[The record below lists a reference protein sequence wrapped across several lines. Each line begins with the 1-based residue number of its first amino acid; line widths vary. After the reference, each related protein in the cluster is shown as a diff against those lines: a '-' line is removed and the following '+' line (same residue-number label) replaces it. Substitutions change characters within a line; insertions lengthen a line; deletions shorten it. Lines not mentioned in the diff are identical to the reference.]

1 MSNLKKLYLA
11 LTLAIVA
18 IFGFQ
23 SDASAPTRAKK
34 EVEKPEVEKK
44 FRAPFLPKK

>member
-11 LTLAIVA
+11 LSIAIVA
-18 IFGFQ
+18 IFGFH
-23 SDASAPTRAKK
+23 SDASAPTRTKK
-34 EVEKPEVEKK
+34 EVEQPKVEKK